1 MCWISRLVKYF
12 NLWFNH
18 SWIEA
23 NVDGIS
29 ASKKSSS
36 AGATRGLRVVRLQ
49 PDARPGQPVQGGHDD
64 GGVVPGHVVVAEVIR
79 YHDHN
84 VGRRRG
90 RDCCTG
96 DQENYYM
103 HAA

>member
-1 MCWISRLVKYF
+1 M
-12 NLWFNH
+12 
-18 SWIEA
+18 
-23 NVDGIS
+23 
-29 ASKKSSS
+29 
-36 AGATRGLRVVRLQ
+36 RLQ

-84 VGRRRG
+84 IGRRG

-96 DQENYYM
+96 DQENDYM